1 MLKLFFSCVLKLALS
16 STPAFQECFSIN
28 WKEGWG
34 TAPKA
39 FCPPYPSTFLHFS
52 GNLGSQMP
60 SCTGYVPPTTT
71 SGCLAELPSLLH
83 WQLLSLLELLHAPVA
98 AWLCYFWSVWATTFT
113 WMLFAFDPHS
123 LALGHFL
130 VFCRSTDLS
139 LGFLGSS
146 CNARNTPAVTTSM
159 L

>member
-1 MLKLFFSCVLKLALS
+1 MLKLFFSRVLRLALS

-39 FCPPYPSTFLHFS
+39 FCPPYHSAFLHFS
-52 GNLGSQMP
+52 SSHGSQMP
-60 SCTGYVPPTTT
+60 SCTVYVSPTTT
-71 SGCLAELPSLLH
+71 SGCLAEPPSLLH
-83 WQLLSLLELLHAPVA
+83 WRLLSPLELLHAPVA
-98 AWLCYFWSVWATTFT
+98 AWLCYSWSVWATTLT
-113 WMLFAFDPHS
+113 WMLFAFNPHS

-130 VFCRSTDLS
+130 VLCRSTDLS
-139 LGFLGSS
+139 LGVLGSS
-146 CNARNTPAVTTSM
+146 CKARNMPAVTTYM